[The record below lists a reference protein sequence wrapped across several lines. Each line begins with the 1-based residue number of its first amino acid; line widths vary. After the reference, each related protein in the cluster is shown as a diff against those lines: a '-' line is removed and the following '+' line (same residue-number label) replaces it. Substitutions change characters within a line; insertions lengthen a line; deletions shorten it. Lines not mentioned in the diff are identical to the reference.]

1 MKRIG
6 QYVPT
11 VAKYIVLLLTAGY
24 VALLMLFVSGSRKPF
39 EEVSAAVRE
48 ALGTETLTE
57 QSGQA
62 FKRSYGLNSLDYDG
76 VLYFTSASSIS
87 AEEVL
92 LVRVKDD
99 SQIQQVTDAIEEHTQ
114 NRLGDFE
121 GYAPEQVK
129 ILEEARQSVRGNYI
143 FFAVSENADQYMEAF
158 ADSL

>member
-11 VAKYIVLLLTAGY
+11 VAKYIILLLTAGY
-24 VALLMLFVSGSRKPF
+24 VALLMLFISGSRKPF
-39 EEVSAAVRE
+39 DEVSSAVRE
-48 ALGTETLTE
+48 AVGTETLTE
-57 QSGQA
+57 QTGQA
-62 FKRSYGLNSLDYDG
+62 LKRSYGLNSSDYDG

-92 LVRVKDD
+92 LVRVKDS

-129 ILEEARQSVRGNYI
+129 ILEDARQSVRGNYI
-143 FFAVSENADQYMEAF
+143 FFAVSENADQYIEAF